1 MMKKIS
7 KFFKTTIVGGLFVM
21 LPVLLLYLLFGEVLD
36 LVVVLATPIADL
48 LPKGALDDSE
58 LPAVTALILIIGVSF
73 ILGIVMRSEIG
84 RRLGRWLENLI
95 FGRLAL
101 YNVLKR
107 LTTSF
112 TSIDKER
119 AFRPA
124 LVNAGNGSH
133 ELAYMVEDHGDGNA
147 TILLP
152 RAPAALTGPVKV
164 VPRTQ
169 IELLNISLA
178 DFSMVLSHWGIGLQ
192 EMIDKGRTDNG

>member
-1 MMKKIS
+1 MKKIS

>member
-1 MMKKIS
+1 MKKMAEFI
-7 KFFKTTIVGGLFVM
+7 KTTIVGGLFVM
-21 LPVLLLYLLFGEVLD
+21 LPVLLLYLLFGEIMD

-48 LPKGALDDSE
+48 LPKGALDDIE
-58 LPAVTALILIIGVSF
+58 FPIFAALILIIGVSF

-84 RRLGRWLENLI
+84 RRLGRWLEKLL

-101 YNVLKR
+101 YDVLKR

-112 TSIDKER
+112 AGIDKER

-124 LVNAGNGSH
+124 LFNAGNGNH

-152 RAPAALTGPVKV
+152 RAPAALTGPIKV
-164 VPRTQ
+164 VPSTQ
-169 IELLNISLA
+169 IELLNISLG
-178 DFSMVLSHWGIGLQ
+178 DFSMVLSHWGVGLQ
-192 EMIDKGRTDNG
+192 EMIDKGRTDNN

>member
-1 MMKKIS
+1 MKKVS
-7 KFFKTTIVGGLFVM
+7 EFFKTTIVGGLFVM
-21 LPVLLLYLLFGEVLD
+21 LPVLLLYLLFGEILD

-58 LPAVTALILIIGVSF
+58 LPVITALILIIGVSF

-84 RRLGRWLENLI
+84 RRLGRWLENLL

-112 TSIDKER
+112 TSIDKDR

-169 IELLNISLA
+169 IELLNISLG

>member
-1 MMKKIS
+1 MKKVS
-7 KFFKTTIVGGLFVM
+7 EFFKTTIVGGLFVM
-21 LPVLLLYLLFGEVLD
+21 LPVLLLYLLFGEILD

-48 LPKGALDDSE
+48 LPKGALGDSE
-58 LPAVTALILIIGVSF
+58 LPVITALILIIGVSF

-84 RRLGRWLENLI
+84 RRLGRWLEHLL

-112 TSIDKER
+112 TSIDKDR

-124 LVNAGNGSH
+124 LVNAGDGSQ

-169 IELLNISLA
+169 IELLNISLG